1 MDLGLKGRTVLVT
14 GAGRGIGRAIALDF
28 AGEGARVAV
37 VSRTQG
43 DVESLL
49 DEMGGESAGHFGC
62 ALDLESEGSSI
73 LLHARVT
80 ERFGHL
86 EILVNN
92 LGSTLD
98 ITDPLCPVSD
108 WRRVM
113 RVNLEVAIELNNL
126 VIPEM
131 KARKWGRICNILAG
145 ASIENHGPVP
155 YCAAK
160 AAFMAYTRSMGR
172 VLAPTGVV
180 MTGCLPGAVITE
192 GGHWETALRE
202 RPQHAEEYLK
212 FRTAAGRFGT
222 VDEISPMVLFL
233 CSERASFF
241 QGSQVLID
249 GGQVRT
255 YSF

>member
-1 MDLGLKGRTVLVT
+1 MELGLKGRTVLVT
-14 GAGRGIGRAIALDF
+14 AAGRGIGRSIALNF
-28 AGEGARVAV
+28 SREGAHVAV
-37 VSRTQG
+37 VSRTKA
-43 DVESLL
+43 DIDSLL
-49 DEMGGESAGHFGC
+49 EEMGGESSGHFGC
-62 ALDLESEGSSI
+62 VMDLVAEGNSEVLFDLVAKNLGC
-73 LLHARVT
+73 VDV
-80 ERFGHL
+80 
-86 EILVNN
+86 LVNN

-98 ITDPLCPVSD
+98 ITDPYCSISD

-113 RVNLEVAIELNNL
+113 RVNLELGIELNNL
-126 VIPEM
+126 AIPLMIE
-131 KARKWGRICNILAG
+131 RKWGRVCNILAG

-180 MTGCLPGAVITE
+180 MTGVLPGAVITE
-192 GGHWETALRE
+192 GGHWESALRE

-212 FRTAAGRFGT
+212 FRTAAGRFGEC
-222 VDEISPMVLFL
+222 DEISPMVLFM

>member
-14 GAGRGIGRAIALDF
+14 AAGRGIGRSIAIDF
-28 AGEGARVAV
+28 AREGARVAV
-37 VSRTQG
+37 VSRTRG
-43 DVESLL
+43 DIASLMQ
-49 DEMGGESAGHFGC
+49 EMGGEENGHFGC
-62 ALDLESEGSSI
+62 ALDLEAEGCAPI
-73 LLHARVT
+73 LFDAVCR
-80 ERFGHL
+80 EFGHVDVL
-86 EILVNN
+86 FNN

-98 ITDPLCPVSD
+98 ITDPYCPISD

-113 RVNLEVAIELNNL
+113 RVNLEIGIELNNL
-126 VIPEM
+126 AIPRMIEQ
-131 KARKWGRICNILAG
+131 KWGRVCNILAG

-172 VLAPTGVV
+172 VLAPSGVV
-180 MTGCLPGAVITE
+180 MTGVLPGAVVTE

-202 RPQHAEEYLK
+202 RPPHAEEYLK
-212 FRTAAGRFGT
+212 FRTAAGRFGECG
-222 VDEISPMVLFL
+222 EISPMVLFM

-241 QGSQVLID
+241 PGSQVLID

>member
-1 MDLGLKGRTVLVT
+1 MELGLKNRTVLVT
-14 GAGRGIGRAIALDF
+14 AAGRGIGRSIALAF
-28 AGEGARVAV
+28 AKEQARVAV
-37 VSRTQG
+37 VSRTQP
-43 DVESLL
+43 DIDSLMR
-49 DEMGGESAGHFGC
+49 EIGGESAGHFGVMM
-62 ALDLESEGSSI
+62 DLEDEDSAKIIVDLVSKKLGAI
-73 LLHARVT
+73 
-80 ERFGHL
+80 

-98 ITDPLCPVSD
+98 ITNPYCTISD
-108 WRRVM
+108 WRRLM
-113 RVNLEVAIELNNL
+113 RVNLEIGIELSNL
-126 VIPEM
+126 VLPQM
-131 KARKWGRICNILAG
+131 LSRNWGRICNILAG
-145 ASIENHGPVP
+145 ASVENHGPVP

-180 MTGCLPGAVITE
+180 MTGVLPGAVVTE
-192 GGHWETALRE
+192 GGHWEAVLRD

-212 FRTAAGRFGT
+212 FRTAAGRFGDC
-222 VDEISPMVLFL
+222 DEIAPMVLFM

-249 GGQVRT
+249 GGQVRS

>member
-1 MDLGLKGRTVLVT
+1 MDLGLKGKTVLVT
-14 GAGRGIGRAIALDF
+14 AAGRGIGRSIALDF
-28 AGEGARVAV
+28 AREGARVAI
-37 VSRTQG
+37 VSRTQT
-43 DVESLL
+43 DIDSLL
-49 DEMGGESAGHFGC
+49 DEMGGEPAGHFGC
-62 ALDLESEGSSI
+62 ALDLEAEGNAQV
-73 LLHARVT
+73 LFDRVCT
-80 ERFGHL
+80 AFGVL
-86 EILVNN
+86 DVLVNN

-98 ITDPLCPVSD
+98 ITDPYCPVSD

-113 RVNLEVAIELNNL
+113 RVNLELGIELNNL
-126 VIPEM
+126 AVPLMVE
-131 KARKWGRICNILAG
+131 RKWGRVCNILAG

-180 MTGCLPGAVITE
+180 MTGVLPGAVVTE

-212 FRTAAGRFGT
+212 FRTAAGRFGEC
-222 VDEISPMVLFL
+222 DEISPMVLFM
-233 CSERASFF
+233 CSEKASFF

>member
-1 MDLGLKGRTVLVT
+1 MELGLEERTVLVT
-14 GAGRGIGRAIALDF
+14 AAGRGIGRSIALAF
-28 AGEGARVAV
+28 AEEQARVAV
-37 VSRTQG
+37 VSRTQA
-43 DVESLL
+43 DIDSLMQ
-49 DEMGGESAGHFGC
+49 EMGGVEAGHYGC
-62 ALDLESEGSSI
+62 AMDLEVEGNAE
-73 LLHARVT
+73 LLFERVCNQL
-80 ERFGHL
+80 GSL
-86 EILVNN
+86 DILVNN

-98 ITDPLCPVSD
+98 ITDPFCPISD
-108 WRRVM
+108 WRRVI
-113 RVNLEVAIELNNL
+113 RVNLELGIELSNL
-126 VIPEM
+126 AVPAMVE
-131 KARKWGRICNILAG
+131 RRWGRVCNILAG

-180 MTGCLPGAVITE
+180 MTGVLPGAVITE
-192 GGHWETALRE
+192 GGHWEAALRE

-212 FRTAAGRFGT
+212 FRTAARRFGEC
-222 VDEISPMVLFL
+222 DEIAPMVLFM

-249 GGQVRT
+249 GGQVRS